1 MVRATS
7 SPSIFAL
14 QVTEKEEFEPELV
27 YTEPLIFGQS
37 RGRTPEVGI
46 GVAPT
51 RLVPLLDEGVEPEDL
66 VARGREVTAGVV
78 LDAKLDEPVADMDD
92 NDDVVAGLFD
102 VEPIVLEDR
111 EEELRIFVSDPED

>member
-1 MVRATS
+1 M
-7 SPSIFAL
+7 FAL
-14 QVTEKEEFEPELV
+14 QVTEKEEFEPGLV

-102 VEPIVLEDR
+102 VELIVLEDR
-111 EEELRIFVSDPED
+111 EEELRIYVSDPED